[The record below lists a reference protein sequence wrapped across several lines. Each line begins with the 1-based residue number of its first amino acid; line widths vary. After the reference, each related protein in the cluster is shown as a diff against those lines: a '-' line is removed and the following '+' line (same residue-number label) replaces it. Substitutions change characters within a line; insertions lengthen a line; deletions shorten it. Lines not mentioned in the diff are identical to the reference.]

1 MPDAIRLY
9 IITECPEEALA
20 RTLQCATT
28 SAPSWVRVLTDPEDI
43 LNIPNGA
50 KCIAVWFSS
59 RKRMSQ
65 AELAWRERR
74 LMDGVLGLGDDDWQK
89 LEAWISRRRAKPRE
103 DIPENISDI
112 PRPITPKP
120 EIRNLVQSQR
130 WT

>member
-1 MPDAIRLY
+1 MLDAIRLY

-28 SAPSWVRVLTDPEDI
+28 NAPSWVRVVNDPEDI
-43 LNIPNGA
+43 LKIPNGA

-65 AELAWRERR
+65 AEIAWRERR
-74 LMDGVLGLGDDDWQK
+74 LMDGIVGLEDGDWSK
-89 LEAWISRRRAKPRE
+89 LEAWIARKHAPAAE
-103 DIPENISDI
+103 DIPENNADI

>member
-1 MPDAIRLY
+1 MPDVIRLT
-9 IITECPEEALA
+9 IVTECPEEALA

-28 SAPSWVRVLTDPEDI
+28 NAPSWVRVVSDPEDI
-43 LNIPNGA
+43 LKIPNGA

-74 LMDGVLGLGDDDWQK
+74 LMDGIAGLAEDDWQK
-89 LEAWISRRRAKPRE
+89 LETWIARQRISAAE
-103 DIPENISDI
+103 DIPEKIEDI
-112 PRPITPKP
+112 PQTITPKP

>member
-1 MPDAIRLY
+1 MPDAIRLT
-9 IITECPEEALA
+9 IVTECPEAALA

-28 SAPSWVRVLTDPEDI
+28 NAPSWVRVVSDPEDI

-74 LMDGVLGLGDDDWQK
+74 LMDGIVGLSDDDWQK
-89 LEAWISRRRAKPRE
+89 LEAWISRRRVSATADIQKKNE
-103 DIPENISDI
+103 DILQG
-112 PRPITPKP
+112 ITPKP

-130 WT
+130 WI

>member
-9 IITECPEEALA
+9 LVTECPEAALA

-28 SAPSWVRVLTDPEDI
+28 NAPSWVRVVSDPEDI
-43 LNIPNGA
+43 LKIPNGA

-74 LMDGVLGLGDDDWQK
+74 LMDGVVGLEDGDWQK
-89 LEAWISRRRAKPRE
+89 LEAWISRRRISTAE
-103 DIPENISDI
+103 DIPENIQDI
-112 PRPITPKP
+112 PSTITPKP

>member
-1 MPDAIRLY
+1 MPDTIRLT
-9 IITECPEEALA
+9 IVTECPDEALA
-20 RTLQCATT
+20 RTLSCATT
-28 SAPSWVRVLTDPEDI
+28 NAPSWVRVVSDPEHI
-43 LNIPNGA
+43 LKIPNGA

-59 RKRMSQ
+59 RKCMSE

-74 LMDGVLGLGDDDWQK
+74 LMDGIVGLEDDDWSK
-89 LEAWISRRRAKPRE
+89 LEAWIARRRAPTAE
-103 DIPENISDI
+103 DIPENITDI